1 MNRLIAN
8 LSSFIT
14 SYKRDDIEGTTV
26 GNFSLDTDWS
36 TFVFSWSN
44 DSSNNRIIPS
54 LTVISNVPDIGG
66 GEAADVTLSADVTA
80 RAKTKEGRRLYRV
93 RFTEN
98 SESYDMIVD
107 VDNNVIDRRG

>member
-14 SYKRDDIEGTTV
+14 SYKRDDTEGTTV
-26 GNFSLDTDWS
+26 GNFTFDTDWT
-36 TFVFSWSN
+36 TFVFSWTN
-44 DSSNNRIIPS
+44 DSSNNRTITDG
-54 LTVISNVPDIGG
+54 TVISDVPNLSGSG
-66 GEAADVTLSADVTA
+66 VADVTLSADVTA